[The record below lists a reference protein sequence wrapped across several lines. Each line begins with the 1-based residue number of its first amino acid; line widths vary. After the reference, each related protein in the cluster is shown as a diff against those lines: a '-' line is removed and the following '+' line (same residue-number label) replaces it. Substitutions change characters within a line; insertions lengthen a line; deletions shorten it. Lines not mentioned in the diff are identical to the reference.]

1 MSEEYYEEE
10 YDDNSYEQYADAFCE
25 GYDDGLEEGLDDIE
39 GDEDAEK
46 DCIDNIDYEQDWQD
60 DNKKKKSLNNHHP
73 HVAHTMLGMAMGYA
87 AAKTV
92 RGNTRKRSL
101 KEKLDLL
108 SDMEREFVYRQVQ
121 EKMQSE
127 NKQNRFWGFL
137 FIILIIVLC
146 LVCC

>member
-39 GDEDAEK
+39 EYEDAEN
-46 DCIDNIDYEQDWQD
+46 DCIDNVDYEQDYQD
-60 DNKKKKSLNNHHP
+60 DHLDSKSLNNHHP
-73 HVAHTMLGMAMGYA
+73 HAAHTMLGTAIGYA
-87 AAKTV
+87 AAKSV
-92 RGNTRKRSL
+92 RGNTKQRSL

-121 EKMQSE
+121 EKMQRE
-127 NKQNRFWGFL
+127 DKQNSFWGCI
-137 FIILIIVLC
+137 FIILIIVLS

>member
-10 YDDNSYEQYADAFCE
+10 YDDYSYEQYADVFYE
-25 GYDDGLEEGLDDIE
+25 GYDDGLEEGTDDIE
-39 GDEDAEK
+39 VYEDAEN
-46 DCIDNIDYEQDWQD
+46 DCIDNVDYEQDCQD
-60 DNKKKKSLNNHHP
+60 DHLDSKGLNNHHP
-73 HVAHTMLGMAMGYA
+73 HVAHTMLGTVMGYA

-92 RGNTRKRSL
+92 RGNAKQRSL

>member
-25 GYDDGLEEGLDDIE
+25 GYNDGLEEGLDDIE
-39 GDEDAEK
+39 GYEDAEN
-46 DCIDNIDYEQDWQD
+46 DCIDNVDYEQDWQD
-60 DNKKKKSLNNHHP
+60 DHLGSKSLNNHHP

-101 KEKLDLL
+101 KENLICYLTWN
-108 SDMEREFVYRQVQ
+108 V
-121 EKMQSE
+121 
-127 NKQNRFWGFL
+127 NL
-137 FIILIIVLC
+137 FIGKCKKKCKAKISKTDFGDFYSSS
-146 LVCC
+146 

>member
-1 MSEEYYEEE
+1 MAAVEICCDLNTMGVIPSEVLNKHYLF
-10 YDDNSYEQYADAFCE
+10 QWFKI
-25 GYDDGLEEGLDDIE
+25 LDLGTICS
-39 GDEDAEK
+39 GS
-46 DCIDNIDYEQDWQD
+46 
-60 DNKKKKSLNNHHP
+60 KSLNNHHP

>member
-10 YDDNSYEQYADAFCE
+10 YDDNSYEQYDDAFCE

-39 GDEDAEK
+39 GYEDAEN
-46 DCIDNIDYEQDWQD
+46 DCIDNVDYEQDCQD
-60 DNKKKKSLNNHHP
+60 DYLDSRSLNNHHP
-73 HVAHTMLGMAMGYA
+73 HVAHTILGTAMGYA
-87 AAKTV
+87 AAKSV
-92 RGNTRKRSL
+92 RGYTKQRSL

-121 EKMQSE
+121 KKMQRE
-127 NKQNRFWGFL
+127 DKQNSIWGCIV
-137 FIILIIVLC
+137 IILIIVLC